1 MWIQI
6 VTLVLKGQ
14 SLAILPI
21 PTSYRSFDECET
33 YAYTASQSVVRRDDV
48 SEEVQLTIVCQN
60 SEEILK

>member
-21 PTSYRSFDECET
+21 PTNYQSFDECET
-33 YAYTASQSVVRRDDV
+33 YAYKASQSVVRRDDV
-48 SEEVQLTIVCQN
+48 SEEVQLTIVCKH
-60 SEEILK
+60 SGEILK